1 MSTPPPAEILCF
13 GEFELDRSAYEL
25 RRNGRRV
32 KLGRQPMDLLIFLAE
47 RPRQLVSR
55 TDIVERLWGADV
67 FVDVE
72 TGVNTAI
79 SKVRQALRDSADAP
93 AYIETVAGK
102 GYRFIAEVRAGVL
115 APAPVEASPAI
126 AGAPVAAVAPAL
138 VVAEEARAEP
148 PAPRRPKRSPRLPL
162 GFMAAGLVL
171 LAIVGSVAARQFGRS
186 RSPAP
191 VGLAVLPFENL
202 GSDPER
208 EYLAAGL
215 TDETSASLAQVD
227 PAHLSVKGRTAR
239 YKGTTKTAAEIGQ
252 ELGVDFLVESAL
264 QAEGSRLRVTTT
276 LIRTADQQ
284 HVWSQSYD
292 RESKGLLELQQELS
306 GAIADQIRLRLS
318 PEAAADIGLRQTRN
332 AEAYDAFL
340 RARFQRNRR
349 TADGNARAIELYRKA
364 IALDPDYAL
373 AWADL
378 SFTYTASSINGDAP
392 PRAVAPLAREA
403 AEHAVRANPK
413 LSEAQEA
420 IGYERWL
427 LEWNWKGAE
436 AGLRT
441 AIGLDPSNAEALRL
455 LGHVLSQA
463 GRHEEAEVA
472 MRRARELDPT
482 DMLTQGLS
490 SQVASQARHFDRA
503 IEHARRAILLAP
515 QFWIGHVML
524 AAALDS
530 AGEPELA
537 LDALSEA
544 AKFANGNSKVPSLR
558 GYVLAEIGR
567 IDAARDVIREL
578 DARGRE
584 RYVPPYATAL
594 VHAGLGDREAAFAAL
609 ERAFVERDVHL
620 MYLPTD
626 ARWDP
631 FRTDPRFVDLIER
644 CGFFRAK

>member
-1 MSTPPPAEILCF
+1 M
-13 GEFELDRSAYEL
+13 
-25 RRNGRRV
+25 
-32 KLGRQPMDLLIFLAE
+32 
-47 RPRQLVSR
+47 
-55 TDIVERLWGADV
+55 
-67 FVDVE
+67 
-72 TGVNTAI
+72 
-79 SKVRQALRDSADAP
+79 
-93 AYIETVAGK
+93 
-102 GYRFIAEVRAGVL
+102 
-115 APAPVEASPAI
+115 
-126 AGAPVAAVAPAL
+126 
-138 VVAEEARAEP
+138 
-148 PAPRRPKRSPRLPL
+148 
-162 GFMAAGLVL
+162 
-171 LAIVGSVAARQFGRS
+171 
-186 RSPAP
+186 
-191 VGLAVLPFENL
+191 GLAVLPFENL

-252 ELGVDFLVESAL
+252 ELGVDYLVESAL

-472 MRRARELDPT
+472 MRRAR
-482 DMLTQGLS
+482 
-490 SQVASQARHFDRA
+490 
-503 IEHARRAILLAP
+503 
-515 QFWIGHVML
+515 
-524 AAALDS
+524 
-530 AGEPELA
+530 
-537 LDALSEA
+537 
-544 AKFANGNSKVPSLR
+544 
-558 GYVLAEIGR
+558 
-567 IDAARDVIREL
+567 
-578 DARGRE
+578 
-584 RYVPPYATAL
+584 
-594 VHAGLGDREAAFAAL
+594 
-609 ERAFVERDVHL
+609 
-620 MYLPTD
+620 
-626 ARWDP
+626 
-631 FRTDPRFVDLIER
+631 
-644 CGFFRAK
+644 